1 MFKAKG
7 TIVVKPAIDHG
18 QELAAPAGRAI
29 GFVDTKDQFEA
40 VTNALKATGYAEPS
54 IIALKGEA
62 GVNLLERLQEKFN
75 FGDGEDALTE
85 FAIKE
90 LQAGHYAIGVEAKDR
105 DDALHIASLTEPFG
119 AHSFSYFGT
128 WVNERLTR

>member
-1 MFKAKG
+1 MV
-7 TIVVKPAIDHG
+7 IKPAIDHG
-18 QELAAPAGRAI
+18 QQLTRPEGQVI
-29 GFVDTKDQFEA
+29 GFVDTKEQFDT
-40 VTNALKATGYAEPS
+40 VTKILKAAGYAAPT
-54 IIALKGEA
+54 IIALKGED
-62 GVNLLERLQEKFN
+62 GVDLLERLQQTFN

-85 FAIKE
+85 FAIRE

-105 DDALHIASLTEPFG
+105 DDALKVANLAEPLG